1 MSQCPTQ
8 LRYTE
13 THEWVREDEKDVVI
27 VGITD
32 HAQSQLGELVFVEL
46 PEVGTVV
53 EVGDEVGVIE
63 SVKTAS
69 DIYSPV
75 SGKIIEINE
84 NLTEQPDLMNSEP
97 YESGWIFRVRLSN
110 SEELEELL
118 DAETYAQNVR
128 EDD

>member
-75 SGKIIEINE
+75 SGIIIEINE

>member
-1 MSQCPTQ
+1 
-8 LRYTE
+8 
-13 THEWVREDEKDVVI
+13 
-27 VGITD
+27 
-32 HAQSQLGELVFVEL
+32 
-46 PEVGTVV
+46 V